1 MEEEKP
7 KKDKKKDK
15 KKKKEKLRTEAFTS
29 NAKDLKEGEYLEFDN
44 AAYQMLHRATTEWP
58 CLSVE
63 FLLKEHSTFQFRS
76 TETKKVEKSDY
87 PLEVFLVGGS

>member
-1 MEEEKP
+1 MEEKP

-15 KKKKEKLRTEAFTS
+15 KKKNKEKVKTEAFTS
-29 NAKDLKEGEYLEFDN
+29 NAKGLKDGEYLEFDN

-63 FLLKEHSTFQFRS
+63 FLLKQHSSYEFRK
-76 TETKKVEKSDY
+76 TEV
-87 PLEVFLVGGS
+87 